1 MRFQGE
7 SRMGQIIC
15 WAGAVAGAER
25 SVRLPG
31 FAWPPVFSTRQEV
44 QVTNYRLKLTA
55 AALGGLAYAVSP
67 AFAEE
72 SEAKAV
78 FKAMS
83 EFLAAQQTVSVSY
96 DATLEIVTAEMMK
109 VGLAS
114 SGKLSFSRPDKIR
127 MTRTGGLADVEMV
140 FDGKTLSASGKNLNV
155 FARMPVEGT
164 LDTVVAK
171 LRDEFGLELPAAD
184 LLSSA
189 PYEVM
194 MENVVVAMALGEG
207 MIRGEMCDHLAFRTD
222 DVDWQI
228 WVSQGDK
235 PFPCRFTITSK
246 MTALAP
252 SYSIEF
258 SGWKTG
264 ADVAADDF
272 QLKPAADAKEVA
284 ITELR
289 GLNDVPAPAAEG
301 DAQ

>member
-1 MRFQGE
+1 MT
-7 SRMGQIIC
+7 I
-15 WAGAVAGAER
+15 
-25 SVRLPG
+25 
-31 FAWPPVFSTRQEV
+31 
-44 QVTNYRLKLTA
+44 YRLKLFA
-55 AALGGLAYAVSP
+55 AVVAGLAFAVSP
-67 AFAEE
+67 ASAEQ

-83 EFLAAQQTVSVSY
+83 DFLTAQQSVSVGY

-114 SGKLSFSRPDKIR
+114 SGNLSFSRPDKIR
-127 MTRTGGLADVEMV
+127 MTRTGGIADVEMV
-140 FDGKTLSASGKNLNV
+140 YDGKTLSAYGKTLNV
-155 FARMPVEGT
+155 FGKLPLEGK
-164 LDTVVAK
+164 LDDVIAM

-194 MENVVVAMALGEG
+194 MENVIDARALGEG
-207 MIRGEMCDHLAFRTD
+207 MIRGQMCDHLAFRTS

-228 WVSQGDK
+228 WVAQGEK

-264 ADVAADDF
+264 AEIAADDF
-272 QLKPAADAKEVA
+272 QLKPAAGAKEVA
-284 ITELR
+284 ITELK
-289 GLNDVPAPAAEG
+289 GLDEVPAPASEG